1 MRASGYVNLAN
12 MEASI
17 REKETTIR
25 EIQTNPLD
33 LSNDAN
39 YIKLENMAHA
49 ISDYGPNSTQVGKLW
64 DDLKDEAL
72 MEKAL
77 GLVDLTSAEDRMNFA
92 RAQAMD
98 LRAEQGKPNI
108 SGMKTISTSEKTSA
122 FELSTK
128 AVGAEIGEG
137 IIETITSQP
146 QTGAGQQPQTGA
158 ADGGGA
164 GSKMGG
170 VLKSLAGVAGMAL
183 ASYGVDL
190 LIQGIDKLIVTTD
203 EHREQLAGLKNDYS
217 GVAAAL
223 DNVNAQA
230 AQTESRLESIA
241 EGGVTEQEQQEYD
254 QLIEERAGQT
264 EDKAFLSASERA
276 KQEAVRA
283 EFAATMKSAV
293 GRTVTFTN
301 PSGTVDTTNIAGE
314 SAWRAAAV
322 QMANNS
328 GAQPTTKTVTL
339 EDGLAELAGLTEQ
352 LNTET
357 DPARLE
363 ELSAA
368 RTELMT
374 SLGEQIEAFRADAEG
389 VERYENPKTEYEKQV
404 NAYLDWIDEISN
416 EYALAVLGD
425 SYVGELLAGLIDSAK
440 DGTAAFEAEASALAT
455 LFNLDGVD
463 TKNGLPSFLESVI
476 KQAEEG
482 NEDAKN
488 LADSLTKAGYLTYEK
503 AGEYGKW
510 AILPK
515 HNEKPDNTSNNVLDK
530 RLLAKPKQTTIIDD
544 RTGAV
549 YERAAGNAQRL
560 PIGPTGIQ
568 PTAGGGRRSI
578 LSRRLEKDLALAAA
592 QADALQSLQS
602 YYREGSEEWMENQR
616 DIADTYRGTAS
627 LLEQEYERLVKKGYT
642 MANEE
647 MRNLAGELLK
657 AQESVHSASEAL
669 WNATRQNQIDTLRH
683 TADQVEAVISLKEA
697 RHDLLTNI
705 RTETRELEKQY
716 RLAQDQAANPGL
728 TQAERDAL
736 FSAEDY
742 AALTEK
748 LNGIAA
754 EAEQMY
760 ADYQRQIASVGEDAT
775 EQLRFI
781 TAEYERQYGLK
792 LKQYETVK
800 AELALT
806 RAQKELENVRAERNV
821 AMLVNGQWSWVAD
834 PEAVK
839 NAMESVADAE
849 ASLADAR
856 DEERYSKEIAA
867 LEAQKN
873 GYEAEIA
880 ALEALEFTME
890 GLTGS
895 VEALT
900 ETIRQQVE
908 GKLSKAGG
916 KLFSAQPD
924 GEAAK
929 LYALARGEG
938 SAFTFAAPGSAAL
951 PASPAA
957 HITPQNQ
964 QVTYDN
970 RVYIDG
976 MELAADQS
984 EALIAALRL
993 AVPAYEPTF

>member
-1 MRASGYVNLAN
+1 MKLAELLTKSG
-12 MEASI
+12 
-17 REKETTIR
+17 
-25 EIQTNPLD
+25 
-33 LSNDAN
+33 
-39 YIKLENMAHA
+39 H
-49 ISDYGPNSTQVGKLW
+49 
-64 DDLKDEAL
+64 
-72 MEKAL
+72 
-77 GLVDLTSAEDRMNFA
+77 LVYE
-92 RAQAMD
+92 
-98 LRAEQGKPNI
+98 
-108 SGMKTISTSEKTSA
+108 
-122 FELSTK
+122 
-128 AVGAEIGEG
+128 EIGDNEEIG
-137 IIETITSQP
+137 GDKG
-146 QTGAGQQPQTGA
+146 TGGGQWAVSPKQYQKTPNDSEQA
-158 ADGGGA
+158 AQSKGGA
-164 GSKMGG
+164 G
-170 VLKSLAGVAGMAL
+170 
-183 ASYGVDL
+183 
-190 LIQGIDKLIVTTD
+190 TP
-203 EHREQLAGLKNDYS
+203 
-217 GVAAAL
+217 AAA
-223 DNVNAQA
+223 
-230 AQTESRLESIA
+230 
-241 EGGVTEQEQQEYD
+241 
-254 QLIEERAGQT
+254 
-264 EDKAFLSASERA
+264 
-276 KQEAVRA
+276 
-283 EFAATMKSAV
+283 
-293 GRTVTFTN
+293 
-301 PSGTVDTTNIAGE
+301 
-314 SAWRAAAV
+314 
-322 QMANNS
+322 
-328 GAQPTTKTVTL
+328 
-339 EDGLAELAGLTEQ
+339 
-352 LNTET
+352 
-357 DPARLE
+357 
-363 ELSAA
+363 
-368 RTELMT
+368 
-374 SLGEQIEAFRADAEG
+374 
-389 VERYENPKTEYEKQV
+389 
-404 NAYLDWIDEISN
+404 
-416 EYALAVLGD
+416 
-425 SYVGELLAGLIDSAK
+425 
-440 DGTAAFEAEASALAT
+440 
-455 LFNLDGVD
+455 
-463 TKNGLPSFLESVI
+463 
-476 KQAEEG
+476 
-482 NEDAKN
+482 
-488 LADSLTKAGYLTYEK
+488 
-503 AGEYGKW
+503 
-510 AILPK
+510 
-515 HNEKPDNTSNNVLDK
+515 
-530 RLLAKPKQTTIIDD
+530 
-544 RTGAV
+544 
-549 YERAAGNAQRL
+549 
-560 PIGPTGIQ
+560 

-683 TADQVEAVISLKEA
+683 TADQVGAVISLKEA

>member
-1 MRASGYVNLAN
+1 
-12 MEASI
+12 
-17 REKETTIR
+17 
-25 EIQTNPLD
+25 
-33 LSNDAN
+33 
-39 YIKLENMAHA
+39 
-49 ISDYGPNSTQVGKLW
+49 
-64 DDLKDEAL
+64 
-72 MEKAL
+72 
-77 GLVDLTSAEDRMNFA
+77 
-92 RAQAMD
+92 
-98 LRAEQGKPNI
+98 
-108 SGMKTISTSEKTSA
+108 
-122 FELSTK
+122 
-128 AVGAEIGEG
+128 
-137 IIETITSQP
+137 
-146 QTGAGQQPQTGA
+146 
-158 ADGGGA
+158 
-164 GSKMGG
+164 MGG

-283 EFAATMKSAV
+283 EFAATMKSVV
-293 GRTVTFTN
+293 GRTLTADTEDAFDLTN
-301 PSGTVDTTNIAGE
+301 ESVAGQPNEAYIEKLTGKTT
-314 SAWRAAAV
+314 RAENTQDPDGSLQKRNTAA
-322 QMANNS
+322 
-328 GAQPTTKTVTL
+328 TL
-339 EDGLAELAGLTEQ
+339 MIDADMERLSSLTEQ

-482 NEDAKN
+482 NEDAMN
-488 LADSLTKAGYLTYEK
+488 LAESLTKAGYLTYEE

-544 RTGAV
+544 RTGPV

-683 TADQVEAVISLKEA
+683 TADQVGAVISLKEA